1 LPDYGIGAYNNVEV
15 AEAVKIY
22 EDGDAGEQEGTASES

>member
-1 LPDYGIGAYNNVEV
+1 MGIPSKLNNVEV
-15 AEAVKIY
+15 AESVKGY